1 MDDLVL
7 SLFTFCVQI
16 MRVLAEWSGLTY
28 KEINALLF
36 LVVQPSLIL
45 LFAALWWNEKR
56 KSIILK
62 KLKSK

>member
-7 SLFTFCVQI
+7 SLFTFCVQV

-28 KEINALLF
+28 KEINTLLF

-45 LFAALWWNEKR
+45 LFAAL
-56 KSIILK
+56 
-62 KLKSK
+62 